1 MPVDRFDFRI
11 ALRNLRLDDLAA
23 ASDEPG
29 LRPTG
34 WELGIGRRRV
44 LSPEGRDDA
53 TSRWLAGDTGP
64 YMRNSVTN
72 RSDFTMLFKR
82 WAKISLDAMAEL
94 KAMSPI
100 PENPVAP
107 R

>member
-1 MPVDRFDFRI
+1 MSITVEQKAAVI
-11 ALRNLRLDDLAA
+11 AEHAR
-23 ASDEPG
+23 E
-29 LRPTG
+29 
-34 WELGIGRRRV
+34 
-44 LSPEGRDDA
+44 
-53 TSRWLAGDTGP
+53 AGDTGP